1 MATRALSIIV
11 LEAHSPAAPIACPTP
26 TNDNFA
32 CWTADPRAV
41 RLLASC
47 TADMP
52 KGEWRKERFG
62 WGGGSWFEYV
72 GYRVDA
78 LDQIRMQHGQ
88 RVLDAYHAEGAEAYP
103 AFNAWCHAPNV
114 TNAIDSAAQAALAAK
129 MEG

>member
-1 MATRALSIIV
+1 MATRALSIIAPD
-11 LEAHSPAAPIACPTP
+11 AHTPAAPIALPAP
-26 TNDNFA
+26 TNDNFP
-32 CWTADPRAV
+32 CWSADPRAA

-47 TADMP
+47 AADMP

-62 WGGGSWFEYV
+62 WGGGQWFEYV
-72 GYRVDA
+72 GYRVEA

-114 TNAIDSAAQAALAAK
+114 TDAIDAAAQAALAAK